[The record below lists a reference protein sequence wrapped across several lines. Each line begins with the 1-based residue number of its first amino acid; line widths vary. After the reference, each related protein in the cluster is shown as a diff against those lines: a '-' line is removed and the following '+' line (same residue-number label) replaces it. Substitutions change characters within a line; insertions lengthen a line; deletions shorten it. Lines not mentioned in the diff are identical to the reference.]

1 MTGRSSIIAGIDR
14 FWGCLPYLLPM
25 IASSGSLAQLLILVP
40 ALAPLKF
47 LLIILAPIAKF
58 YAAIAG
64 SIPLGSFVIFLLMYL
79 AVVQNTSITYSIRFN
94 TLQSILFS
102 VILSLWGMVGGF
114 VFDGLGSVGAVLM
127 ITLPLVVL
135 GACLYCIGM
144 TAVGKYADIP
154 KFSDNV
160 YMSLPN

>member
-14 FWGCLPYLLPM
+14 FWGCLPYLLPL
-25 IASSGSLAQLLILVP
+25 IEISGPLTLLLMLVP

-47 LLIILAPIAKF
+47 LLIILAPIAQI
-58 YAAIAG
+58 YGAIAG

-94 TLQSILFS
+94 TLQAILLS
-102 VILSLWGMVGGF
+102 VILSLWSMVGQF
-114 VFDGLGSVGAVLM
+114 VFAGLGSVGAVLM
-127 ITLPLVVL
+127 ITVPVVVL
-135 GACLYCIGM
+135 GACLYSMGM